1 MTMRPLIAIFYVP
14 VYDFRTDTTT
24 MEKREIKTGK
34 STILEAYEVAVAN
47 GHNPRK
53 NIKFVTE

>member
-1 MTMRPLIAIFYVP
+1 MRPLIAIFYVP
-14 VYDFRTDTTT
+14 VYDVYTGTTT

-34 STILEAYEVAVAN
+34 DTIFEAYKVAIKN
-47 GHNPRK
+47 GHNPYK

>member
-1 MTMRPLIAIFYVP
+1 MRPLIAIFYVP
-14 VYDFRTDTTT
+14 VYDVYTDTTT

-34 STILEAYEVAVAN
+34 DTIYEAYKVAVAN

-53 NIKFVTE
+53 LIKFVTE